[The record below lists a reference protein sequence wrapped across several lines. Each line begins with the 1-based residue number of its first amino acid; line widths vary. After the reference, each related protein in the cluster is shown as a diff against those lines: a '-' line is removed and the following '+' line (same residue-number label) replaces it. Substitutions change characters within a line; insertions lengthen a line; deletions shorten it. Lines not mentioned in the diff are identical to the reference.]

1 MEMLMALDVK
11 PHLYVAVDER
21 GFRIGETHHNATI
34 SDQMVDMIRD
44 LFEYDGLKCQE
55 IAERTGIAKSTIVK
69 ICRYERRA
77 SRPHRW
83 KRLDGKDHSKG

>member
-1 MEMLMALDVK
+1 MALKVK
-11 PHLYVAVDER
+11 PELYVAVDER

-34 SDQMVDMIRD
+34 SDEMVDMIRD
-44 LFEYDGLKCQE
+44 LYEYDGLRCQE
-55 IAERTGIAKSTIVK
+55 ISERTGIAKSTIVK

-83 KRLDGKDHSKG
+83 KKIDGKSKTEA